1 MDKTHKRTIFSF
13 LFIMSILLLSV
24 AVASSVGIWNNR
36 SYFFDGYIFNSSSSV
51 SIQIEEYCNI
61 VKEVIVH
68 DSNNINSSVIGS
80 NIDYVK
86 DLEDY
91 PGTYYVVSDEVT
103 GEMFSNIPENME
115 GYDFNNQEN
124 IYTYNFYADGS
135 QIIDLINFYALVRG
149 NDVNLSESSI
159 ELSGFVYVNNSP
171 EYAKGVIQTAFADG
185 FQVQKM
191 LYIDLTVFAFSS
203 ILSILLMI
211 AAARKA
217 LPAIVKIS
225 NLFPIDVI
233 VAVIFT
239 GIISS
244 LAVAE
249 YYILKLKYFTF
260 LRSRLIYEAVLVM
273 TLAVTF
279 AALSLL
285 ICEWIACRKEPFA
298 IKKRF
303 EARFSRKF
311 PVWLSC
317 IISIGIAYG
326 FLLYSLCGF
335 KFKYLKTVFSINS
348 ESLHVEGPVFLL
360 HIVLIVLISLLIH
373 SYVKAKK
380 QYGYAVIKS
389 AQEIADGNF
398 ENEVPVEGGD
408 MTSILAQKINII
420 KDGYNQALKE
430 QRKSEK
436 LKYELVTNISH
447 DLRTPLTSVMNYIN
461 ILKKK
466 NKADSLNEYICQAD
480 ANAKKLNILVEDLFS
495 LSKMES
501 GNIQLQYNKIDI
513 VLLIKQVCHEFKLA
527 ADKQNTEIILTCP
540 RAFVEV
546 ECDAIYISRL
556 FDNLVG
562 NAVKY
567 SMPDTRIYIEIG
579 ERPDRKEVVVIIRN
593 VANYKMNFISEDLFL
608 RFKRGDESRSSDGS
622 GLGLA
627 IAKGIVTM
635 HGGSISLETEG
646 DLFRVIVA
654 LPNERAK

>member
-1 MDKTHKRTIFSF
+1 MDKTNNRTIFRF
-13 LFIMSILLLSV
+13 LFMMSILLLSV

-36 SYFFDGYIFNSSSSV
+36 SYFFDGYIFSSSRSV
-51 SIQIEEYCNI
+51 SIQIEQYCNI
-61 VKEVIVH
+61 VKEVINY
-68 DSNNINSSVIGS
+68 DIKMNSSKNDG
-80 NIDYVK
+80 NIDYGK
-86 DLEDY
+86 DLEGY
-91 PGTYYVVSDEVT
+91 PGTYYVVKDEVT
-103 GEMFSNIPENME
+103 GEEFSNIPENMA
-115 GYDFNNQEN
+115 GVDFNNQEN
-124 IYTYNFYADGS
+124 IYTYNFYADDF
-135 QIIDLINFYALVRG
+135 QIIEFVQSYLSAIGVDLN
-149 NDVNLSESSI
+149 ESSI
-159 ELSGFVYVNNSP
+159 DLSGSVYVNNSP
-171 EYAKGVIQTAFADG
+171 EYAKGAIQTAYEEG
-185 FQVQKM
+185 FQLQKL
-191 LYIDLTVFAFSS
+191 LYIDLTVFALSS
-203 ILSILLMI
+203 ILSILFMA

-225 NLFPIDVI
+225 KLFPIDMIAV
-233 VAVIFT
+233 VIFA

-244 LAVAE
+244 SAAAE
-249 YYILKLKYFTF
+249 YYILKLKLFLF
-260 LRSRLIYEAVLVM
+260 LRSRLLYEAVLVM

-279 AALSLL
+279 AALSLF
-285 ICEWIACRKEPFA
+285 ICEWVACRKEPFA
-298 IKKRF
+298 MKKRI

-317 IISIGIAYG
+317 MISIGIAYG

-360 HIVLIVLISLLIH
+360 HIALIVLISLLIH
-373 SYVKAKK
+373 NYVKAKN
-380 QYGYAVIKS
+380 QYGNAVIKS
-389 AQEIADGNF
+389 AQEIADGKF
-398 ENEVPVEGGD
+398 ENEVPVEGSD
-408 MTSILAQKINII
+408 MISILAQKINII
-420 KDGYNQALKE
+420 KEGYNQALKE

-461 ILKKK
+461 ILKEK
-466 NKADSLNEYICQAD
+466 NKADALNEYICQAD
-480 ANAKKLNILVEDLFS
+480 ANAKKLNLLVEDLFS
-495 LSKMES
+495 LSKIES
-501 GNIQLQYNKIDI
+501 GNIQLQYNKVNI

-527 ADKQNTEIILTCP
+527 ADNENTEIILTCP

-546 ECDAIYISRL
+546 ECDAVYISRL

-567 SMPDTRIYIEIG
+567 SMPGTRIYIEID

-593 VANYKMNFISEDLFL
+593 VANYRMNFISEDLFL

-654 LPNERAK
+654 LPK